1 MSRWINIKLTDKY
14 ILSQVL
20 FISALILII
29 FLSIYLIF
37 DFFEKID
44 NFWEAK
50 VPSGTIITYFLFY
63 LPSIIIQILPATCLL
78 GTLIALGLLK
88 KNNEFIVLKAC
99 GFSPYRITAPIIILG
114 IIISVALFF
123 FNETILPKTISRAQ
137 SIWRY
142 KVEKK
147 RPRGGYMQEKIWLKG
162 EDMIYQIEG
171 IDFKR
176 NIMWGVNIYYF
187 DKNFKIKRK
196 LNAYKACWGNG
207 KWVLYHGIEQI
218 PDKHGALKINQ
229 FTSKTI
235 YLPETPNDFQFIKQ
249 DYERLNY
256 FELRHYVNKLKS
268 KGYNAVSF
276 EVEMW
281 QKTAIPWAPLLMIIL
296 AIPFGLKVGK
306 TMKMIG
312 LGLLI
317 ALIFWV
323 MQALTLAL
331 GKSGHLH
338 SFLAAWI
345 PNLLFGVWG
354 IIMLRYVEE

>member
-1 MSRWINIKLTDKY
+1 MNRWINIKLIDRY

-20 FISALILII
+20 FILTLILII

-50 VPSGTIITYFLFY
+50 VPFSTIISYFLFN

-99 GFSPYRITAPIIILG
+99 GFSPYRITIPIIILG
-114 IIISVALFF
+114 IIISVSLFF
-123 FNETILPKTISRAQ
+123 FNETVLPKTISKAQ

-147 RPRGGYMQEKIWLKG
+147 RPRGGYIQEKIWLKG
-162 EDMIYQIEG
+162 KNMIYQIEG

-176 NIMWGVNIYYF
+176 NTMWGLNIYYF
-187 DKNFKIKRK
+187 DKDFKIKKR
-196 LNAYKACWGNG
+196 LNVHKACWDKG
-207 KWVLYHGIEQI
+207 KWVFYQGIEQI
-218 PDKHGALKINQ
+218 PEKDGTLKIKQ
-229 FTSKTI
+229 FTSKTVH
-235 YLPETPNDFQFIKQ
+235 LPETPNDFQFIKQ

-256 FELRHYVNKLKS
+256 FELRHYVKKLKS
-268 KGYNAVSF
+268 KGYNATAF
-276 EVEMW
+276 ETEMW

-296 AIPFGLKVGK
+296 AIPFGLKIGK
-306 TMKMIG
+306 ITGTIG

-317 ALIFWV
+317 ALVFWV
-323 MQALTLAL
+323 IQALTLAL
-331 GKSGHLH
+331 GKGGSLH
-338 SFLAAWI
+338 PFLAAWL
-345 PNLLFGVWG
+345 PNLLFGAWG
-354 IIMLRYVEE
+354 IIMLRYVED